1 MKTHNPPNFFQL
13 YLPPTLALTLQ
24 LIFMSCCCFADFT
37 IEQVT
42 LVKASSAEIVQK
54 EDHVLIV
61 AKDLQTTPIYG
72 IRFVAQAKYIQVY
85 NIVTIN
91 GQSFASF
98 PPRIYE
104 STDNKYLITGK
115 PGDKLGIAVPVPDGP
130 PTYQEA
136 TIQPSTPP
144 EDDPPPVGDFAE
156 LTKLSDK
163 LADEANDPLTRAK
176 LVSAYTAVLLPDKTY
191 QQLVDDLKFTRQT
204 VLGTRPK
211 PIKSDWEPWRKG
223 IEAEL
228 LKVVK
233 PGDTSTYIAAFK
245 AIIEGLRQ

>member
-1 MKTHNPPNFFQL
+1 MKTHTPLLLVLLLCFP
-13 YLPPTLALTLQ
+13 
-24 LIFMSCCCFADFT
+24 CFAEFP

-72 IRFVAQAKYIQVY
+72 VKFVAQAKYIQVY
-85 NIVTIN
+85 NIVVIN

-98 PPRIYE
+98 PPVVYT

-115 PGDKLGIAVPVPDGP
+115 PNDKLGISVPTVDGP
-130 PTYQEA
+130 PTYQEV
-136 TIQPSTPP
+136 TIQPSSPP
-144 EDDPPPVGDFAE
+144 EEPPPPVSDFAE

-163 LADEANDPLTRAK
+163 LADEVNDPLTRAK
-176 LVSAYTAVLLPDKTY
+176 LVAAYPGVLLPNKTF

-223 IEAEL
+223 IETEL
-228 LKVVK
+228 VKVVN
-233 PGDTSTYIAAFK
+233 PGDVETYIKAFK
-245 AIIEGLRQ
+245 AVVEGLRQ

>member
-1 MKTHNPPNFFQL
+1 MITHTHSR
-13 YLPPTLALTLQ
+13 LPFLLVLLFCFP
-24 LIFMSCCCFADFT
+24 CFADFPV
-37 IEQVT
+37 EQVT

-98 PPRIYE
+98 PPKVYT
-104 STDNKYLITGK
+104 STDDKYLITGK
-115 PGDKLGIAVPVPDGP
+115 PNDKLGISVPTVDGP

-136 TIQPSTPP
+136 TILPSSPP
-144 EDDPPPVGDFAE
+144 EDPPTDPPVGDFVKLIE
-156 LTKLSDK
+156 LSDK
-163 LADEANDPLTRAK
+163 LADQVNDPLTRAK
-176 LVSAYTAVLLPDKTY
+176 LVKAYGEVLSVDKTY

-204 VLGTRPK
+204 VLSTRPK
-211 PIKSDWEPWRKG
+211 PIKSDWEPWRLG
-223 IEAEL
+223 VEAEL

-233 PGDTSTYIAAFK
+233 PGDVQSYVAAFK
-245 AIIEGLRQ
+245 AVVTGLNSP